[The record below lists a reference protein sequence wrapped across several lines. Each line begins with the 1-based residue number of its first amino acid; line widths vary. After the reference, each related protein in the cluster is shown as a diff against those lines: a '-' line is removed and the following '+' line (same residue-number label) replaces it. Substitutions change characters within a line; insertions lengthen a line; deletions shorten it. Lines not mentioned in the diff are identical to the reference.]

1 MPKNIEI
8 KARIESVESLA
19 PLVARIADDG
29 PMEIFQDDTF
39 FACRAG
45 RLKLRA
51 FSEHDGQLIFYQRP
65 DTAGPKES
73 FYVISPTSSPET
85 LRQAL
90 LLAYGVVGRVLK
102 HRTLFMVGRTRVH
115 LDKVEG
121 LGDFLELEVVL
132 AEGEPPTCGEPVESA
147 AGMAVANELLGKLAI
162 PQSQLIDKAYV
173 DMLPLN
179 MSVSSATST
188 V

>member
-1 MPKNIEI
+1 MPRNIEI
-8 KARIESVESLA
+8 KARIASVRL
-19 PLVARIADDG
+19 LVPSVTRMADEG
-29 PMEIFQDDTF
+29 PTEIFQDDTL
-39 FACRAG
+39 FACSAG

-51 FSEHDGQLIFYQRP
+51 FSEHDGQLIFYQRS
-65 DTAGPKES
+65 DSAGPKES
-73 FYVISPTSSPET
+73 YYVISPTSSPET

-90 LLAYGVVGRVLK
+90 SLAHGVVGRVRK

-132 AEGEPPTCGEPVESA
+132 AEGERLT
-147 AGMAVANELLGKLAI
+147 AGMAVANELLSKLAI
-162 PQSQLIDKAYV
+162 PQSQLIDKAYI
-173 DMLPLN
+173 DMLSTN

-188 V
+188 L